1 MRRAA
6 VSALL
11 RCILVMVVALMLGL
25 SGARIAL
32 QEERAARNDRDRKT
46 AFQAAEAALLDAQRD
61 IEQSAGLSPRA
72 ALLAS
77 ARGLS
82 NDQPPTV
89 EDVEEQFLRI
99 VALSELKTPPE
110 RMAKELGVLAHQ
122 VQLLSD
128 PSVTQGVT
136 SLREYFET
144 YTDGRFREL
153 VVSREPFWAAKAP
166 LDPRPP
172 LLRLAKVKFER
183 HGSLAEHFDAARGRS
198 IGHWDEL
205 SVPYAQMQLSF
216 STGVNATANMWTL
229 LWRAVGD
236 RGQQELPAAPWRDEA
251 LDGGADPSLQ
261 ALHRRLPCAGRRS
274 LRRGR
279 SAEG

>member
-1 MRRAA
+1 MTRTPRSRPVRSWLACL
-6 VSALL
+6 SALS
-11 RCILVMVVALMLGL
+11 LGTPL
-25 SGARIAL
+25 
-32 QEERAARNDRDRKT
+32 AAW
-46 AFQAAEAALLDAQRD
+46 
-61 IEQSAGLSPRA
+61 SPRVHEAQTRLALRMVPVRLLEVLKPHQA

-236 RGQQELPAAPWRDEA
+236 LWENPRARDAKETPPPPAAPA
-251 LDGGADPSLQ
+251 GPSGTQDSRPL
-261 ALHRRLPCAGRRS
+261 GF
-274 LRRGR
+274 
-279 SAEG
+279 